1 MAEQINNDQRII
13 IQCKSIGPMLHERE
27 ARDLLRSELQPEIAT
42 INKMITAGY
51 RITKIDSAVA
61 VDEEGFFLI
70 FDLEKE

>member
-1 MAEQINNDQRII
+1 
-13 IQCKSIGPMLHERE
+13 MLHERE